1 MADSFTD
8 SRPAYYRDLDDEAIS
23 TSFRNLDY
31 SHNLDTFDLGVR
43 NPASQNFIIDFG
55 EDDAYCAFDL
65 DSDSI
70 SRLVHSPRPQTLH
83 TRWINIWLPY
93 RQKETLFTLAQ
104 NYDFSPRLL
113 ALMCSDP
120 LPPKPNPL
128 QSKHSSTTLR
138 SRRSN
143 KSHSSRAS
151 EKTSSFGEEES
162 IGMTSLMESTQM
174 GVAKDLGHYHV
185 VDEVWHWSSV
195 DWGRRCEFYNLIH
208 IMGSS

>member
-1 MADSFTD
+1 MSDSFSD
-8 SRPAYYRDLDDEAIS
+8 ELPAYYRDLGDEDI
-23 TSFRNLDY
+23 TNSF
-31 SHNLDTFDLGVR
+31 HNLDSSDNFDGFDYGVR
-43 NPASQNFIIDFG
+43 NPNSQNIIIDFG
-55 EDDAYCAFDL
+55 EDEAYCAFDL

-70 SRLVHSPRPQTLH
+70 SRLLHSPRPPTLH

-93 RQKETLFTLAQ
+93 RQKETLYALAQ

-143 KSHSSRAS
+143 KTHSSRES
-151 EKTSSFGEEES
+151 ENTGSFSGEEES

-174 GVAKDLGHYHV
+174 GVVKDMGHYHV

-195 DWGRRCEFYNLIH
+195 DWGRRCEFDI
-208 IMGSS
+208 S